1 MTGCPQVVEIG
12 ETVELHLTG
21 ATSEV
26 TNHKEEAFPLGLQE
40 TDCIALSVLAR
51 TDTAL

>member
-1 MTGCPQVVEIG
+1 MTGCPQVVETG

-21 ATSEV
+21 ATFEV

-40 TDCIALSVLAR
+40 TDCIAVSVLAPR
-51 TDTAL
+51 ATAL